1 MIEKSDMDSRGNI
14 EDFMQDRLDTILSEM
29 TACSNKSALQYKKL
43 SDGCFFW
50 TALVLHIV
58 LVACAMTITDLDI
71 VIEFAG
77 AVGASSNMFLF
88 PGLAYILALRK
99 FGKPEYRKKWSTCF
113 YTFLAWFFLALYF
126 TILAAF
132 FFLEINKALGNL
144 P

>member
-1 MIEKSDMDSRGNI
+1 
-14 EDFMQDRLDTILSEM
+14 M
-29 TACSNKSALQYKKL
+29 TASTNKSALQYKKL

-50 TALVLHIV
+50 TALVLHV

-99 FGKPEYRKKWSTCF
+99 FGKPEYRKKWSTCL